1 MVICRYRY
9 RYRKIERHII
19 MVYKTKTRNLFNVLL
34 TDEQVNQLELLAH
47 FHKVPKSVVLRNA
60 LAKAFEEMEQS
71 TDDTHQTH

>member
-1 MVICRYRY
+1 
-9 RYRKIERHII
+9 

-34 TDEQVNQLELLAH
+34 TDEQVNQLELLSH
-47 FHKVPKSVVLRNA
+47 FRKVPKSVVLRNA